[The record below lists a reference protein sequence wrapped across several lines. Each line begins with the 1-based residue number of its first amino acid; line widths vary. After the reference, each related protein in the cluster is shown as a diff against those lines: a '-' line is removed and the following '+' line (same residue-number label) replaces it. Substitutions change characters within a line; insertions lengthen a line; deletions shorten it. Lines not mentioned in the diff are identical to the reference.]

1 MTRRKF
7 ITAGALA
14 LAAITTMKKKARTEG
29 VAQVEM
35 TVTVQYSGDEL
46 NPSQA
51 QQVADAAADAASAKV
66 SDLGGEVLSSGG
78 VIIHG
83 DSSPD

>member
-1 MTRRKF
+1 MTRRNF
-7 ITAGALA
+7 LAGALA
-14 LAAITTMKKKARTEG
+14 LAVLTIMTKKARTEG

-46 NPSQA
+46 NPSQE

-66 SDLGGEVLSSGG
+66 SDLGGEVLSSAG

-83 DSSPD
+83 EGQG